1 MYVFDSVRESQR
13 YKELKLLE
21 RAGTIT
27 DLELQPRFLLQDSF
41 KKNGR
46 TFKKIEYVADFQ
58 YIENGK
64 TIVEDVKGL
73 QTDVFKLKHK
83 IFEKVYPDLELKI
96 IKQEEKM
103 NREIKFRGKLKE
115 KGMKPIFFEGS
126 LIHVTS
132 TYKDEENE
140 QECNVYQIVNEDG
153 AAFFVE
159 EETIRTIYGTTR

>member
-1 MYVFDSVRESQR
+1 MNKYKNTKIVVDNIKFDSVLEANR
-13 YKELKLLE
+13 YQELKLLE

-96 IKQEEKM
+96 IK
-103 NREIKFRGKLKE
+103 
-115 KGMKPIFFEGS
+115 
-126 LIHVTS
+126 
-132 TYKDEENE
+132 
-140 QECNVYQIVNEDG
+140 
-153 AAFFVE
+153 
-159 EETIRTIYGTTR
+159 

>member
-1 MYVFDSVRESQR
+1 MSKYRNKKIVVDNIKFDSNLEATR

-21 RAGTIT
+21 RVGTIT

-46 TFKKIEYVADFQ
+46 TFRKIEYVADFK

-83 IFEKVYPDLELKI
+83 LFEKRYPELELKI
-96 IKQEEKM
+96 IK
-103 NREIKFRGKLKE
+103 
-115 KGMKPIFFEGS
+115 
-126 LIHVTS
+126 
-132 TYKDEENE
+132 
-140 QECNVYQIVNEDG
+140 
-153 AAFFVE
+153 
-159 EETIRTIYGTTR
+159 